1 MLREFRDFI
10 NRGNVLDLAVAVII
24 GAAFSA
30 IVSSFVA
37 DIITPLLLNP
47 AMRAAHVN
55 DLAQLSINGI
65 KYGNFLAA
73 VLNFL
78 VVAFVMFLLVRAIN
92 HLMPKAKPADE
103 PPPPP
108 ADVQLLREIRDLLR
122 AGYLPPQ
129 GRPPV
134 ETVQRSE

>member
-1 MLREFRDFI
+1 MLKEFRDFI
-10 NRGNVLDLAVAVII
+10 NKGNVIDLAVAVII

-30 IVSSFVA
+30 IVTSLVA

-55 DLAQLSINGI
+55 DLAQLSSNGI
-65 KYGNFLAA
+65 KYGSFLAA

-78 VVAFVMFLLVRAIN
+78 VVSFVIFLLVRSIN
-92 HLMPKAKPADE
+92 HMTKPLVAPPE

-108 ADVQLLREIRDLLR
+108 ADVLLLTEIRDLLR
-122 AGYLPPQ
+122 NGYPSAQ
-129 GRPPV
+129 SRPPL
-134 ETVQRSE
+134 ERDTP

>member
-78 VVAFVMFLLVRAIN
+78 VVAFVMFLLVRSIN
-92 HLMPKAKPADE
+92 HFMPKKKSPEE
-103 PPPPP
+103 PTPPP
-108 ADVQLLREIRDLLR
+108 ADVQLLTEIRDLLR

-129 GRPPV
+129 GRID
-134 ETVQRSE
+134 RS